1 MLRIN
6 KIEFIPLKAKKS
18 HNHAMKKESSTVYL
32 IGMIVAMLFWGVAW
46 TAGKVAAEHS
56 NAEVAAFWRY
66 AISFITIIPVIW
78 YLKTPLKS
86 DKIGYVYMLASG
98 VLTSIFNYL
107 FFAGLSHGDAGYGG
121 TMVTALSPLFTY
133 GMSMAIFG
141 TRVSAGQV
149 MALSVGVLGA
159 LLLLRVPYEGFAF
172 LNVESSYFLGCAV
185 VWSIITIIAQKG
197 MRRADPMFYTL
208 VVFGITGFINMLFAL
223 PYHPFD
229 FGAYDAVFWS
239 VIFFIGLVP
248 GTFGMAI
255 FFMSAGKVGAH
266 KTAVFMFIVPVG
278 ALVSSWI
285 VYGEGLALSTLFGCL
300 CTFAAVILFNMKNK
314 NLRKK

>member
-1 MLRIN
+1 MDN
-6 KIEFIPLKAKKS
+6 TKNTTKYY
-18 HNHAMKKESSTVYL
+18 V
-32 IGMIVAMLFWGVAW
+32 GMVIAMLFWGVAW

-66 AISFITIIPVIW
+66 AISFVTIIPVIW

-86 DKIGYVYMLASG
+86 DKIGYLYMLASG

-107 FFAGLSHGDAGYGG
+107 FFAGLSHGQAGYGG

-133 GMSMAIFG
+133 VMSIVVFG
-141 TRVSAGQV
+141 TRVSVGQV
-149 MALSVGVLGA
+149 MALSVGVLGV

-185 VWSIITIIAQKG
+185 VWSMVTIIAQKG

-223 PYHPFD
+223 PHHPFD
-229 FGAYDAVFWS
+229 FDAYDAVFWS

-255 FFMSAGKVGAH
+255 FFMSASKVGAH

-300 CTFAAVILFNMKNK
+300 CAFAAVILFNMKK
-314 NLRKK
+314 G